1 MTKVFTER
9 NYSMKDINDLKQEKT
24 LPAILESLL
33 FIAVSP
39 VSITQLS
46 SALEESEKKIT
57 DALNAL
63 DGYYSESRGLKLQWH
78 GKKVQLTSSPDFS
91 RIIEDFLG
99 VEVTTTLSQASLEA
113 LAIIAYKQPITR
125 PEIDEIRGV
134 NSDGVVRNLLSKG
147 LIEENGRVEGVGRPI
162 LYVTTS
168 DFLNYFGLASL
179 DELPTFEVLP
189 TDEKDTKPILKD

>member
-24 LPAILESLL
+24 LPAILEALL

-46 SALEESEKKIT
+46 SALGESEKKIT

>member
-1 MTKVFTER
+1 MTQVFTER

-24 LPAILESLL
+24 LPAILEALL

-39 VSITQLS
+39 VSVPQLAS
-46 SALEESEKKIT
+46 SLRESEKKVI
-57 DALNAL
+57 DALNDL
-63 DGYYSESRGLKLQWH
+63 ENYYSESRGLKLQWH
-78 GKKVQLTSSPDFS
+78 GKRVQLISSPDFS
-91 RIIEDFLG
+91 KIIEEFLG

-147 LIEENGRVEGVGRPI
+147 LIEETGRVEGAGRPI
-162 LYVTTS
+162 IYGTTS
-168 DFLNYFGLASL
+168 DFLNYFGLSSI
-179 DELPTFEVLP
+179 DELPTFDVLP
-189 TDEKDTKPILKD
+189 VNENHTKAILKD

>member
-9 NYSMKDINDLKQEKT
+9 NYSMKDINTLKQEKS
-24 LPAILESLL
+24 LPAILEALL

-39 VSITQLS
+39 VSISQLAS
-46 SALEESEKKIT
+46 SLGESEKKVT
-57 DALNAL
+57 DALDEL
-63 DGYYSESRGLKLQWH
+63 DSYYFESRGLKLQCH
-78 GKKVQLTSSPDFS
+78 GKKVQLTSSPEFS
-91 RIIEDFLG
+91 KIIEDFLG

-125 PEIDEIRGV
+125 PEIDDIRGV

-162 LYVTTS
+162 LYGTTS
-168 DFLNYFGLASL
+168 DFLNYFGLSSI
-179 DELPTFEVLP
+179 DDLPIFEVLP
-189 TDEKDTKPILKD
+189 TDENNAKPILKD

>member
-24 LPAILESLL
+24 LPAILEALL

-46 SALEESEKKIT
+46 SALGESEKKIT

-63 DGYYSESRGLKLQWH
+63 DRYYSESRGLKLQWH

-179 DELPTFEVLP
+179 DDLPTIEVLP

>member
-1 MTKVFTER
+1 MTEVFTER

-24 LPAILESLL
+24 LPAILEALL

-39 VSITQLS
+39 VSITQLA
-46 SALEESEKKIT
+46 SALGESEKKVT
-57 DALNAL
+57 GAL
-63 DGYYSESRGLKLQWH
+63 DELDSYYSESRGLELQWH
-78 GKKVQLTSSPDFS
+78 GKKVQLTSSPEFS
-91 RIIEDFLG
+91 KIIEDFLE

-113 LAIIAYKQPITR
+113 LAIIAYKQSITR

-147 LIEENGRVEGVGRPI
+147 LIEENGRVEGAGRPI

-168 DFLNYFGLASL
+168 DFLNYFGLSSL
-179 DELPTFEVLP
+179 DDLPTFEVQS
-189 TDEKDTKPILKD
+189 TDENSAKPILKD